1 MIDGL
6 WGAKIN
12 RHSFEAINFSISSA
26 ALFYSRVYDE
36 SHPSS
41 SQSRRTPGRPPFTRD
56 LNSPEQLI
64 RAFHSHHH
72 GSVGNKFVDI
82 YNLRTIKDVHKIS
95 LFMHGAL
102 PAAPRFLHVERGGC
116 ETRTMVCLL
125 LRCHRHRG
133 RRRRFILF
141 IIAHTECKQS
151 RHFLRT
157 QSNVAHCWMIGWS
170 ADAELWCSPNW
181 AAVGGTGCS
190 RLQLHFFLDGAT

>member
-1 MIDGL
+1 MACGVRKLITTHL
-6 WGAKIN
+6 KRLISASH
-12 RHSFEAINFSISSA
+12 RRRSSIRESTTNCT
-26 ALFYSRVYDE
+26 RRRGRRRDE
-36 SHPSS
+36 
-41 SQSRRTPGRPPFTRD
+41 RRRGRPPFTRD

-170 ADAELWCSPNW
+170 KDAGLWRSRNW
-181 AAVGGTGCS
+181 AVRGETGYS
-190 RLQLHFFLDGAT
+190 TLQLHFFPDGAT